1 MRHILI
7 ADSDPSVRTLVGDHA
22 RSEGYLVAEAE
33 DGDTAVT
40 MHQQNPFDFVLLSAQ
55 LSGRDG
61 FSACQVIRSFSP
73 VPIMLA
79 SSSGGTQ
86 ESIRALELG
95 ADDFVQKPLEPKEV
109 LLRISA
115 ILKRSSGHP
124 RQLISG
130 GITVDLTARRTMVDG
145 VSISLT
151 PKEFDLLSLLMS
163 QPDVAP
169 SRRRLLEAVWG
180 GELNRGTRTLD
191 THIKQIRRAITPYSG
206 RIVTLRGVGY
216 RFDSE

>member
-1 MRHILI
+1 MQRKRHILI
-7 ADSDPSVRTLVGDHA
+7 ADSDPSVLTLVGDHA

-95 ADDFVQKPLEPKEV
+95 ADDFVQKPLEPKAEQ
-109 LLRISA
+109 RPSPA
-115 ILKRSSGHP
+115 
-124 RQLISG
+124 
-130 GITVDLTARRTMVDG
+130 VDLRRHYG
-145 VSISLT
+145 G
-151 PKEFDLLSLLMS
+151 PHRP
-163 QPDVAP
+163 PDHGG
-169 SRRRLLEAVWG
+169 RRFHFAYPEG
-180 GELNRGTRTLD
+180 
-191 THIKQIRRAITPYSG
+191 I
-206 RIVTLRGVGY
+206 
-216 RFDSE
+216 

>member
-95 ADDFVQKPLEPKEV
+95 ADDFVDRKSV
-109 LLRISA
+109 
-115 ILKRSSGHP
+115 
-124 RQLISG
+124 
-130 GITVDLTARRTMVDG
+130 V
-145 VSISLT
+145 
-151 PKEFDLLSLLMS
+151 
-163 QPDVAP
+163 
-169 SRRRLLEAVWG
+169 
-180 GELNRGTRTLD
+180 
-191 THIKQIRRAITPYSG
+191 
-206 RIVTLRGVGY
+206 
-216 RFDSE
+216 

>member
-151 PKEFDLLSLLMS
+151 PKEFDLLSLYCR
-163 QPDVAP
+163 QW
-169 SRRRLLEAVWG
+169 RRLLEAVWG

>member
-79 SSSGGTQ
+79 SSSG
-86 ESIRALELG
+86 

-163 QPDVAP
+163 QPDVAL

>member
-7 ADSDPSVRTLVGDHA
+7 ADSDPNVRALVGDHA

-33 DGDTAVT
+33 DGETAVT
-40 MHQQNPFDFVLLSAQ
+40 MHRQNPFDFVLLSGKD
-55 LSGRDG
+55 S
-61 FSACQVIRSFSP
+61 FSACQAIRAFSP

-115 ILKRSSGHP
+115 ILKRSHGAP

-130 GITVDLTARRTMVDG
+130 GVTVDLTARRCLVDG
-145 VSISLT
+145 KPVSLT

-163 QPDVAP
+163 QPDVAL
-169 SRRRLLEAVWG
+169 SRSRLLDAVWG
-180 GELNRGTRTLD
+180 SELRRDTTRTLD
-191 THIKQIRRAITPYSG
+191 THIKQIRRAIAPYSK